1 LITEEVIMH
10 YIKLWLVM
18 TLILAALQLA
28 ACSRT
33 AAEAEEPGEENG
45 PAQVEHLEGANP
57 TRIVLTEEA
66 AQRLALQ
73 TAPVREEQVKGTQR
87 KVIPYAAVLYDSE
100 GNTWTYTNSE
110 PLTFV
115 RQPIIVDRIEGDLA
129 VLSDGPASGTAVVT
143 DGAAELFGSEL
154 EFEEE

>member
-1 LITEEVIMH
+1 MQH
-10 YIKLWLVM
+10 IKLWLVM

-33 AAEAEEPGEENG
+33 AVEAEEPGEGDGG
-45 PAQVEHLEGANP
+45 PAQVEHLEGVNP

-87 KVIPYAAVLYDSE
+87 KVIPYAAVLYDAE

-115 RQPIIVDRIEGDLA
+115 RQPIMVDRIEGDLA

>member
-1 LITEEVIMH
+1 MQQIKRWMVVI
-10 YIKLWLVM
+10 L
-18 TLILAALQLA
+18 LILAALPLA
-28 ACSRT
+28 ACSQV
-33 AAEAEEPGEENG
+33 AAEETSEESG

-66 AQRLALQ
+66 AQRLDIQ
-73 TAPVREEQVKGTQR
+73 TASIHEEQVNGTQR
-87 KVIPYAAVLYDSE
+87 KVMSYAAVLYDSE

-115 RQPIIVDRIEGDLA
+115 RQPITVDRIEGDLA
-129 VLSDGPASGTAVVT
+129 VLADGPASGTEVVT
-143 DGAAELFGSEL
+143 VGGAELYGAEL